1 MQTALIIFN
10 QVLIMFLL
18 MAVGYLCTKTNLISE
33 TGGKELSSLLIT
45 VISPVIIINSY
56 LRPFDKE
63 LLIKFGWATLLS
75 IGIHILSIVVSTIVF
90 RDDHQR
96 TFPPLRMCSVF
107 SNSGFMAI
115 PLITAVF
122 GMEGVF
128 IGSAYITVMNAFS
141 WTYGVYLM
149 TGDKKMISLKKAI
162 VNPAT
167 IGVLIGLVIF
177 CFNIALPDTVVKT
190 IGYLSNLNT
199 PLAMVVMGTF
209 VARADLPHA
218 LKNAATYKVAALRLM
233 VIPALVIGIFCLIPL
248 DSTILMTIL
257 LSSSCPSAIAGM
269 MFAAKF
275 GGDFKTSSA
284 LIAITTLLSVI
295 TMPIIVSISTALWG

>member
-1 MQTALIIFN
+1 MQTAVIIFN

-18 MAVGYLCTKTNLISE
+18 IGVGYLCSKKDLISE
-33 TGGKELSSLLIT
+33 AGGKEMSSLLIT
-45 VISPVIIINSY
+45 VISPMIIVNSY

-63 LLIKFGWATLLS
+63 LLIKLGWGLLLS
-75 IGIHILSIVVSTIVF
+75 VGIHILCIGVATLVF
-90 RDDHQR
+90 PNDPQR
-96 TFPPLRMCSVF
+96 SYPPLRMCSIF

-122 GMEGVF
+122 GTEGVF
-128 IGSAYITVMNAFS
+128 IGSAYITVMNTFS

-162 VNPAT
+162 LNPPT
-167 IGVLIGLVIF
+167 IGVFVGLLIF
-177 CFNIALPDTVVKT
+177 CFNITLPEILLKT
-190 IGYLSNLNT
+190 IGHISNLNT
-199 PLAMVVMGTF
+199 PLAMIVMGSF
-209 VARADLPHA
+209 VARADLPYA
-218 LKNAATYKVAALRLM
+218 LKNFSTYKVATLRL
-233 VIPALVIGIFCLIPL
+233 VVLPALVIGIFSLLPL
-248 DSTILMTIL
+248 DSTVLMTIL

-295 TMPIIVSISTALWG
+295 TMPIIVSISATLWG

>member
-18 MAVGYLCTKTNLISE
+18 MAVGYLCSKKNLISE
-33 TGGKELSSLLIT
+33 IGGKELSSLLIT
-45 VISPVIIINSY
+45 VITPVVIINSY

-63 LLIKFGWATLLS
+63 LLIKFGWGFVLS
-75 IGIHILSIVVSTIVF
+75 VGIHILGILVATLVF
-90 RDDHQR
+90 RDDPQR
-96 TFPPLRMCSVF
+96 TYPPLRMCSVF

-122 GMEGVF
+122 GTEGVF

-162 VNPAT
+162 LNPAT
-167 IGVLIGLVIF
+167 IGVLLGLVIF
-177 CFNIALPDTVVKT
+177 CLNISLPSTVETT
-190 IGYLSNLNT
+190 IGYLANLNT
-199 PLAMVVMGTF
+199 PLAMVVMGSF

-218 LKNAATYKVAALRLM
+218 LKNASTYKVAALRL
-233 VIPALVIGIFCLIPL
+233 VILPALIIGIFCLIPL
-248 DSTILMTIL
+248 DSAILMTIL

-284 LIAITTLLSVI
+284 LIAITTLLSVL
-295 TMPIIVSISTALWG
+295 TMPIVVSISTALWG